1 MKMTREFWIPKEYDE
16 KIIAC
21 DGGIEIYTQT
31 FENYNGLGYIAVG
44 WKGKAVKPTFHFK
57 FSTVERMKAYI
68 ESFIANY
75 EANLLK
81 KAEAK
86 AAAKAKRAELAAS
99 IKAGDIYY
107 TLWGYD

>member
-21 DGGIEIYTQT
+21 DGGIEIYTR
-31 FENYNGLGYIAVG
+31 EYGNGFAATG
-44 WKGKAVKPTFHFK
+44 WQGKAVKPSFNCSFG
-57 FSTVERMKAYI
+57 TVERMKAYI

-75 EANLLK
+75 EASLLK

-86 AAAKAKRAELAAS
+86 ACLF
-99 IKAGDIYY
+99 
-107 TLWGYD
+107 